1 MTGRSRADLVLIGQ
15 QPDEPGRAL
24 KYDPRYCEEIRLL
37 AQDGKFPETW
47 CATIGIHKVTLY
59 RWADDH
65 PEFEEAVMIAWVLL
79 QSFWTKYAVTN
90 LTNTDLRGNVLIR
103 MLQRRFPG
111 LYGGDTQIEGTLEH
125 FMARNA
131 KTAAA
136 PEAVQAPGD
145 QPIMQNRE
153 AMLARIA
160 ELEQRVKHREAK

>member
-1 MTGRSRADLVLIGQ
+1 MNGRPRAELVVIGQ
-15 QPDEPGRAL
+15 QADEPGRAL
-24 KYDPRYCEEIRLL
+24 KYDPKYCEAIRMM
-37 AQDGKFPETW
+37 AQAGEFPETW

-79 QSFWTKYAVTN
+79 QSFWTKYAVDN
-90 LTNTDLRGNVLIR
+90 MKNTDLRGNVLIR

-131 KTAAA
+131 KPAAA
-136 PEAVQAPGD
+136 PEAVRDPGD

-160 ELEQRVKHREAK
+160 ELEQRVKHREG